1 MKKYIVEALGTFS
14 LALAVGLAGVS
25 FPVMTPVL
33 AALVVGLFV
42 YTTAH
47 VSGAHF
53 NPAVTIG
60 AWSIKKIS
68 PTEAVS
74 YIVSQFIG
82 ASIALLLVS
91 QLVEVPAMSIG
102 ESTLIG
108 LAELLGT
115 FFLTFGIASVI
126 YGKTQHAASGLVV
139 GGSLLLGVTFSTL
152 LGASGILNPAVAFS
166 LHSFGLMYV
175 LGPVIGGILGMQ
187 AYKHLGN

>member
-1 MKKYIVEALGTFS
+1 MKKYIVEGLGTFS
-14 LALAVGLAGVS
+14 LALVVGLAGVKM
-25 FPVMTPVL
+25 PAMVPAL

-42 YTTAH
+42 YATGH

-53 NPAVTIG
+53 NPAVTVG
-60 AWSIKKIS
+60 AWSIRKIS
-68 PTEAVS
+68 PTVAVS

-91 QLVEVPAMSIG
+91 QLVESSAVVIG
-102 ESTLIG
+102 ESTMIG
-108 LAELLGT
+108 FAELLGT

-126 YGKTQHAASGLVV
+126 YGKTPSAASGLVI
-139 GGSLLLGVTFSTL
+139 GAALFLGVTFSTF
-152 LGASGILNPAVAFS
+152 LGASGILNPALAFS

-175 LGPVIGGILGMQ
+175 LGPIIGGILGMQ